1 MVNQMDK
8 ALFGAGI
15 DIVEIDRIA
24 KAIDRHGE
32 RFLRRIFTQSEIEYC
47 SNKARPAEN
56 FAARFAAKEAV
67 FKAAGGEENLWF
79 TQIEILRAERG
90 RPVVRLIN
98 TQKLSG
104 EEFVVSISH
113 SHNYASAV
121 ALRIPR

>member
-1 MVNQMDK
+1 MNS
-8 ALFGAGI
+8 APLGAGI

-24 KAIDRHGE
+24 NAMKRHGD
-32 RFLRRIFTQSEIEYC
+32 RFLRRIFTKREIDYC
-47 SNKARPAEN
+47 LGKARPAEN

-90 RPVVRLIN
+90 RPFVRLLN
-98 TQKLSG
+98 TQNLKG
-104 EEFVVSISH
+104 EEFIVSISH

-121 ALRIPR
+121 AIRVQT